1 MSEFFKQIIS
11 QLAAVW
17 QRLSLQQ
24 RIITVALVAFTFLGL
39 VGLILFAQGTPEA
52 AGFRVLYS
60 DLAIDEAAEIT
71 RVLDDGG
78 YTYKLE
84 NDGRTIQVKSKELYE
99 VRMSLAREGL
109 PKNRGIGYELFDKQN
124 LGMTDYVQKM
134 NSRRA
139 LEGELQRTIE
149 GLEEVKGVRVHI
161 VIPEKTIFLDQQKD
175 TKASVVLKMKPGAE
189 LAADKIRGI
198 THLVANAVDG
208 LETGNISIIDQN
220 GRLLS
225 NPYGQDKTAL
235 TSSRNME
242 LQQNIEKYLE
252 NKASDILEGV
262 MGPGK
267 ARVKVTADLDF
278 DQVER
283 TLESYNPESRVVR
296 SEERNEEN
304 TKNAPDGDHQREKS
318 LTNYEID
325 KSIEHVVAEI
335 GNIKRMTVSVVLD
348 GKYEAGEK
356 GKRNYVERTPEY
368 MGDIEAMVKNA
379 VGYDLARGDQITV
392 ANVQFDNEFLQTE
405 QQQMIRQEQ
414 WEMYMGLAKYVL
426 VGLIVI
432 ALVLFL
438 RSFARTLADAMN
450 PPAPE
455 MVALGI
461 NEEVPEEVP
470 EEYRR
475 STELLERVEMLT
487 REEPINIA
495 SIIRDWINEPVE
507 KGKKK

>member
-1 MSEFFKQIIS
+1 
-11 QLAAVW
+11 
-17 QRLSLQQ
+17 
-24 RIITVALVAFTFLGL
+24 
-39 VGLILFAQGTPEA
+39 
-52 AGFRVLYS
+52 
-60 DLAIDEAAEIT
+60 
-71 RVLDDGG
+71 
-78 YTYKLE
+78 
-84 NDGRTIQVKSKELYE
+84 
-99 VRMSLAREGL
+99 
-109 PKNRGIGYELFDKQN
+109 
-124 LGMTDYVQKM
+124 
-134 NSRRA
+134 
-139 LEGELQRTIE
+139 
-149 GLEEVKGVRVHI
+149 
-161 VIPEKTIFLDQQKD
+161 
-175 TKASVVLKMKPGAE
+175 
-189 LAADKIRGI
+189 
-198 THLVANAVDG
+198 
-208 LETGNISIIDQN
+208 
-220 GRLLS
+220 LS